1 MNIIILLLLFFFL
14 RIAHTH
20 YRFSQRAMPVCVRN
34 QHRER
39 MFIIIKSAYYGFRYI
54 YIPRHH
60 SMYNMGMS
68 GRMDW
73 CLADCRYTL
82 VGQVPSLPTE
92 PFDLTFQEEGC
103 SKRFFSGYLLSV
115 VL

>member
-1 MNIIILLLLFFFL
+1 
-14 RIAHTH
+14 
-20 YRFSQRAMPVCVRN
+20 
-34 QHRER
+34 
-39 MFIIIKSAYYGFRYI
+39 
-54 YIPRHH
+54 
-60 SMYNMGMS
+60 MYNMGMS

-73 CLADCRYTL
+73 CLADCRYTF